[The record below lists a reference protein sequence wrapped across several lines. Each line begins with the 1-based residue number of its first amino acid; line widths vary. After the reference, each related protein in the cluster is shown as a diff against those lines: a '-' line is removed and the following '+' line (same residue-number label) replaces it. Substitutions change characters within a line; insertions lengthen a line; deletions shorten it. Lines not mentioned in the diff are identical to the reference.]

1 MQTIILG
8 LVSGTL
14 YALIALGITLV
25 YKSSRILNFAQAE
38 VGTLALYW
46 TWWIAGRNGQP
57 WALGALAAIAFSLVV
72 SLLFERFVIR
82 PMFSASRVSLA
93 VATIGLLALMI
104 AVEEALFA
112 GSIKEIPPPLSSG
125 GFSVAGVV
133 VSPSQELSLLVA
145 VAIAVLL
152 GAFLR
157 FTDFGLGVLATA
169 DDPEAARLM
178 GVSRAR
184 VSVFTWGTA
193 GVLSALAALLV
204 EPSIGAL
211 APGVFSGGLFLGG
224 FTAALL
230 GGLTSLPGAFVGG
243 IAVGI
248 IEAEVKAHLVFVSAP
263 ALQDVA
269 MLVIVTL
276 VLLAR
281 PQGLLGRA
289 S

>member
-184 VSVFTWGTA
+184 VSWGTA